1 MDYIYQVEIYHQQR
15 LLGRFIT
22 GNNFPEKDLS
32 EFIQLIKDKGQQ
44 FKVYKATNEKRI
56 LLVENG
62 ITKIFSTNY
71 DLEPYTFIE
80 GL

>member
-22 GNNFPEKDLS
+22 GNNFPEKDLA
-32 EFIQLIKDKGQQ
+32 EFIQLLEGKEKQIKI
-44 FKVYKATNEKRI
+44 YKAANEKRI

-62 ITKIFSTNY
+62 VTKIFSTHY
-71 DLEPYTFIE
+71 DLEPYTHIE
-80 GL
+80 VV

>member
-32 EFIQLIKDKGQQ
+32 EFIKLIKGKDQQ

-56 LLVENG
+56 LFVEND
-62 ITKIFSTNY
+62 ITKIFSTHY
-71 DLEPYTFIE
+71 DLEPCTFIE

>member
-56 LLVENG
+56 LFVENG
-62 ITKIFSTNY
+62 KTKIFSTNY